1 MSKVNGNDGNNK
13 DLMQGLQAYYEALRA
28 NALGKNSETKEAKG
42 NVPVGQ
48 PTNVEHKELGDELLE
63 SANFYAGMG
72 LNLGA
77 IKKPAAG
84 SLEDLA
90 QVARTL
96 DTSKADRAD
105 KKAVYNAIEGNDWS
119 SYLTRAYT
127 YGTLNKDSMK
137 NIASVDFS
145 EENMPEYIADDLNAE
160 VVIA

>member
-1 MSKVNGNDGNNK
+1 MTSINGNFGLFGNNDDK
-13 DLMQGLQAYYEALRA
+13 RVNQQNGLQKPAEI
-28 NALGKNSETKEAKG
+28 KPD
-42 NVPVGQ
+42 VPVGKTQ
-48 PTNVEHKELGDELLE
+48 NVEHKELGDKLLE

-127 YGTLNKDSMK
+127 YGTLNENSMK
-137 NIASVDFS
+137 NLASIDFS
-145 EENMPEYIADDLNAE
+145 VKNMPEYIADDLNAE

>member
-1 MSKVNGNDGNNK
+1 MTSINGNFGLFGNNDDK
-13 DLMQGLQAYYEALRA
+13 RVNQQNGLQKPAEV
-28 NALGKNSETKEAKG
+28 KPD
-42 NVPVGQ
+42 VPVGKTQ
-48 PTNVEHKELGDELLE
+48 NVEHKELGDELLE

-127 YGTLNKDSMK
+127 YGALNENSMK
-137 NIASVDFS
+137 NIASIDFS
-145 EENMPEYIADDLNAE
+145 VKNMPEYIADDLNAE

>member
-1 MSKVNGNDGNNK
+1 MTSINGNFGLFGNNDDK
-13 DLMQGLQAYYEALRA
+13 RVNQQNGLQKPAEV
-28 NALGKNSETKEAKG
+28 KPD
-42 NVPVGQ
+42 VPVGKTQ
-48 PTNVEHKELGDELLE
+48 NVEHKELGDKLLE

-105 KKAVYNAIEGNDWS
+105 KKAVYNAIEGKDWS
-119 SYLTRAYT
+119 TWLMKAYA
-127 YGTLNKDSMK
+127 YDKLNKDSMK

>member
-1 MSKVNGNDGNNK
+1 MTSINGNFGLFGNNDDK
-13 DLMQGLQAYYEALRA
+13 RVNQQNGLQKPAEI
-28 NALGKNSETKEAKG
+28 KPD
-42 NVPVGQ
+42 VPVGKTQ
-48 PTNVEHKELGDELLE
+48 NVEHKELGDELLE

-90 QVARTL
+90 QVAKTL

-127 YGTLNKDSMK
+127 YGTLNENSMK
-137 NIASVDFS
+137 NLASIDFS
-145 EENMPEYIADDLNAE
+145 VKNMPEYIADDLNAE

>member
-1 MSKVNGNDGNNK
+1 MTSINGNFGLFGNNDDK
-13 DLMQGLQAYYEALRA
+13 RVNQQNGLQKPAEI
-28 NALGKNSETKEAKG
+28 KPD
-42 NVPVGQ
+42 VPVGK
-48 PTNVEHKELGDELLE
+48 TKNVEHKELGDELLE
-63 SANFYAGMG
+63 SANFYAGMS

-105 KKAVYNAIEGNDWS
+105 KKAVYNAIEGKDWS
-119 SYLTRAYT
+119 TWLMKAYA
-127 YGTLNKDSMK
+127 YDKLNKDSMK
-137 NIASVDFS
+137 NIASVDFA

>member
-1 MSKVNGNDGNNK
+1 MTSINGNFGLFGNNDDK
-13 DLMQGLQAYYEALRA
+13 RVNQQNGLQKPAEI
-28 NALGKNSETKEAKG
+28 KPD
-42 NVPVGQ
+42 VPVGKTQ
-48 PTNVEHKELGDELLE
+48 NVEHKELGDELLE

-127 YGTLNKDSMK
+127 YGTLNENSMK
-137 NIASVDFS
+137 NLASIDFS
-145 EENMPEYIADDLNAE
+145 VKNMPEYIADDLNAE
-160 VVIA
+160 VIIA

>member
-1 MSKVNGNDGNNK
+1 MTSINGNFGLFGNNDDK
-13 DLMQGLQAYYEALRA
+13 RVNQQNGLQKPAEI
-28 NALGKNSETKEAKG
+28 KPD
-42 NVPVGQ
+42 VPVGKTQ
-48 PTNVEHKELGDELLE
+48 NVEHKELGDELLE

-127 YGTLNKDSMK
+127 YGTLNENSMK
-137 NIASVDFS
+137 NLTSIDFS
-145 EENMPEYIADDLNAE
+145 VKNMPEYIADDLNAE
-160 VVIA
+160 VVIV

>member
-1 MSKVNGNDGNNK
+1 MTSINGNFGLFGNNDDK
-13 DLMQGLQAYYEALRA
+13 RVNQQNGLQKPAEV
-28 NALGKNSETKEAKG
+28 KPD
-42 NVPVGQ
+42 VPVGKTQ
-48 PTNVEHKELGDELLE
+48 NVEHKELGDELLTM
-63 SANFYAGMG
+63 SFYPNVQFSTKVKNTR
-72 LNLGA
+72 L
-77 IKKPAAG
+77 G

-127 YGTLNKDSMK
+127 YGTLNENSMK
-137 NIASVDFS
+137 NLASIDFS
-145 EENMPEYIADDLNAE
+145 VKNMPEYIADDLNAE

>member
-1 MSKVNGNDGNNK
+1 MTSINGNFGLFGNNDDK
-13 DLMQGLQAYYEALRA
+13 RVNQQNGLQKPAEI
-28 NALGKNSETKEAKG
+28 KPD
-42 NVPVGQ
+42 VPVGKTQ
-48 PTNVEHKELGDELLE
+48 NVEHKELGDELLE

-77 IKKPAAG
+77 IKKPTAG

-127 YGTLNKDSMK
+127 YGALNENSMK

>member
-1 MSKVNGNDGNNK
+1 MTSINGNFGLFGNNDDK
-13 DLMQGLQAYYEALRA
+13 RVNQQNGLQKPAEI
-28 NALGKNSETKEAKG
+28 KPD
-42 NVPVGQ
+42 VPVGKTQ
-48 PTNVEHKELGDELLE
+48 NVEHKELGDELLE

-90 QVARTL
+90 QVARIL

-127 YGTLNKDSMK
+127 YGTLN
-137 NIASVDFS
+137 
-145 EENMPEYIADDLNAE
+145 
-160 VVIA
+160 

>member
-1 MSKVNGNDGNNK
+1 MTSINGNFGLFGNNDDK
-13 DLMQGLQAYYEALRA
+13 RVNQQNGLQKPAEI
-28 NALGKNSETKEAKG
+28 KPD
-42 NVPVGQ
+42 VPVGKTQ
-48 PTNVEHKELGDELLE
+48 NVEHKELGDELLE

-119 SYLTRAYT
+119 TWLMKAYA
-127 YGTLNKDSMK
+127 YDKLNKDSMK

>member
-1 MSKVNGNDGNNK
+1 MTSINGNFGLFGNNDDK
-13 DLMQGLQAYYEALRA
+13 RVNQQNGLQKPAEV
-28 NALGKNSETKEAKG
+28 KPD
-42 NVPVGQ
+42 VPVGKTQ
-48 PTNVEHKELGDELLE
+48 NVEHKELGDELLE

-77 IKKPAAG
+77 IKKPTAG

-105 KKAVYNAIEGNDWS
+105 KKAVYNAIEGKDWS
-119 SYLTRAYT
+119 TWLMKAYA
-127 YGTLNKDSMK
+127 YDKLNKDSMK

>member
-1 MSKVNGNDGNNK
+1 MTSINGNFGLFGNNDDK
-13 DLMQGLQAYYEALRA
+13 RVNQQNGLQKPAEI
-28 NALGKNSETKEAKG
+28 KPD
-42 NVPVGQ
+42 VPVGKTQ
-48 PTNVEHKELGDELLE
+48 NVEHKELGNELLE

-127 YGTLNKDSMK
+127 YGTLNENSMK
-137 NIASVDFS
+137 NLASIDFS
-145 EENMPEYIADDLNAE
+145 VKNMPEYIADDLNAE

>member
-1 MSKVNGNDGNNK
+1 MTSINGNFGLFGNNDDK
-13 DLMQGLQAYYEALRA
+13 RVNQQNGLQKPAEV
-28 NALGKNSETKEAKG
+28 KPD
-42 NVPVGQ
+42 VPVGKTQ
-48 PTNVEHKELGDELLE
+48 NVEHKELGDELLE

-77 IKKPAAG
+77 IKKPTAG

-105 KKAVYNAIEGNDWS
+105 KKAVYNAIEGKDWS
-119 SYLTRAYT
+119 TYLTRAYT
-127 YGTLNKDSMK
+127 YGALNENSMK
-137 NIASVDFS
+137 NLASIDFS
-145 EENMPEYIADDLNAE
+145 VKNMPEYIADDLNAE

>member
-1 MSKVNGNDGNNK
+1 MTSINGNFGLFGNNDDK
-13 DLMQGLQAYYEALRA
+13 RVNQQNGLQKPAEI
-28 NALGKNSETKEAKG
+28 KPD
-42 NVPVGQ
+42 VPVGKTQ
-48 PTNVEHKELGDELLE
+48 NVEHKELGDELLE

-119 SYLTRAYT
+119 PYLTRAYT
-127 YGTLNKDSMK
+127 YGALNENSMK
-137 NIASVDFS
+137 NLASIDFS
-145 EENMPEYIADDLNAE
+145 VKNMPEYIADDLNAE

>member
-1 MSKVNGNDGNNK
+1 MTSINGNFGLFGNNDDK
-13 DLMQGLQAYYEALRA
+13 RVNQQNGLQKPAEV
-28 NALGKNSETKEAKG
+28 KPD
-42 NVPVGQ
+42 VPVGKTQ
-48 PTNVEHKELGDELLE
+48 NVEHKELGDELLE

-127 YGTLNKDSMK
+127 YGTLNENSMK
-137 NIASVDFS
+137 NLASIDFS
-145 EENMPEYIADDLNAE
+145 VKNMPEYIADDLNAE
-160 VVIA
+160 VVIV

>member
-1 MSKVNGNDGNNK
+1 MTSINGNFGLFGNNDDK
-13 DLMQGLQAYYEALRA
+13 RVNQQNGLQKPAEI
-28 NALGKNSETKEAKG
+28 KPD
-42 NVPVGQ
+42 VPVGKTQ
-48 PTNVEHKELGDELLE
+48 NVEHKELGDELLE

-127 YGTLNKDSMK
+127 YGTLNENSMK
-137 NIASVDFS
+137 NLVSIDFS
-145 EENMPEYIADDLNAE
+145 VKNMPEYIADDLNAE

>member
-1 MSKVNGNDGNNK
+1 MS
-13 DLMQGLQAYYEALRA
+13 
-28 NALGKNSETKEAKG
+28 
-42 NVPVGQ
+42 
-48 PTNVEHKELGDELLE
+48 
-63 SANFYAGMG
+63 

-127 YGTLNKDSMK
+127 YGTLNENSMK
-137 NIASVDFS
+137 NLASIDFS
-145 EENMPEYIADDLNAE
+145 VKNMPEYIADDLNAE

>member
-1 MSKVNGNDGNNK
+1 MS
-13 DLMQGLQAYYEALRA
+13 
-28 NALGKNSETKEAKG
+28 
-42 NVPVGQ
+42 
-48 PTNVEHKELGDELLE
+48 KELGDELLE
-63 SANFYAGMG
+63 TANFYAGMG

-77 IKKPAAG
+77 IKKPTAG

-105 KKAVYNAIEGNDWS
+105 KKAVYNAIEGKDWS
-119 SYLTRAYT
+119 TWLMKAYA
-127 YGTLNKDSMK
+127 YDKLNKDSMK

>member
-1 MSKVNGNDGNNK
+1 MTSINGNFGLFGNNDDK
-13 DLMQGLQAYYEALRA
+13 RVNQQNGLQKPAEV
-28 NALGKNSETKEAKG
+28 KPD
-42 NVPVGQ
+42 VPVGKTQ
-48 PTNVEHKELGDELLE
+48 NVEHKELGDELLE

-119 SYLTRAYT
+119 TWLMKAYA
-127 YGTLNKDSMK
+127 YDKLNKDSMK

>member
-1 MSKVNGNDGNNK
+1 MTSINGNFGLFGNNDDK
-13 DLMQGLQAYYEALRA
+13 RVNQQNGLQKPAEV
-28 NALGKNSETKEAKG
+28 KPD
-42 NVPVGQ
+42 VPVGKTQ
-48 PTNVEHKELGDELLE
+48 NVEHKELGDELLE

-105 KKAVYNAIEGNDWS
+105 KKAVYNAIEGKDWS
-119 SYLTRAYT
+119 TWLMKAYA
-127 YGTLNKDSMK
+127 YDKLNKDSMK

>member
-1 MSKVNGNDGNNK
+1 MTSINGNFGLFGNNDDK
-13 DLMQGLQAYYEALRA
+13 RVNQQNGLQKPAEIKLD
-28 NALGKNSETKEAKG
+28 
-42 NVPVGQ
+42 VPVGKTQ
-48 PTNVEHKELGDELLE
+48 NVEHKELGDELLE

-127 YGTLNKDSMK
+127 YGTLNENSMK
-137 NIASVDFS
+137 NLASIDFS
-145 EENMPEYIADDLNAE
+145 VKNMPEYIADDLNAE

>member
-1 MSKVNGNDGNNK
+1 MTSINGNFGLFGNNDDK
-13 DLMQGLQAYYEALRA
+13 RVNQQNGLQKPAEI
-28 NALGKNSETKEAKG
+28 KPD
-42 NVPVGQ
+42 VPVGKTQ
-48 PTNVEHKELGDELLE
+48 NVEYKELGDELLE

-127 YGTLNKDSMK
+127 YGTLNENSMK
-137 NIASVDFS
+137 NLASIDFS
-145 EENMPEYIADDLNAE
+145 VKNMPEYIADDLNAE

>member
-1 MSKVNGNDGNNK
+1 MTSINGNFGLFGNNDDK
-13 DLMQGLQAYYEALRA
+13 RVNQQNGLQKPAEI
-28 NALGKNSETKEAKG
+28 KPD
-42 NVPVGQ
+42 VPVGKTQ
-48 PTNVEHKELGDELLE
+48 NVEHKELGDELLE
-63 SANFYAGMG
+63 SANFYAGMC

-127 YGTLNKDSMK
+127 YGTLNENSMK
-137 NIASVDFS
+137 NLASIDFS
-145 EENMPEYIADDLNAE
+145 VKNMPEYIADDLNAE

>member
-1 MSKVNGNDGNNK
+1 MTSINGNFGLFGNNDDK
-13 DLMQGLQAYYEALRA
+13 RVNQQNGLQKPAEI
-28 NALGKNSETKEAKG
+28 KPD
-42 NVPVGQ
+42 VPVGKTQ
-48 PTNVEHKELGDELLE
+48 NVEHKELGDELLE

-105 KKAVYNAIEGNDWS
+105 KKAVYNAIKGNDWS

-127 YGTLNKDSMK
+127 YGALNENSMK
-137 NIASVDFS
+137 NLASIDFS
-145 EENMPEYIADDLNAE
+145 VKNMPEYIADDLNAE

>member
-1 MSKVNGNDGNNK
+1 MTSINGNFGLFGNNDDK
-13 DLMQGLQAYYEALRA
+13 RVNQQNGLQKPAEI
-28 NALGKNSETKEAKG
+28 KPD
-42 NVPVGQ
+42 VPVGKTQ
-48 PTNVEHKELGDELLE
+48 NVKHKELGDELLE

-105 KKAVYNAIEGNDWS
+105 KKVVYNAIEGNDWS

-127 YGTLNKDSMK
+127 YGALNENSMK
-137 NIASVDFS
+137 NLASIDFS
-145 EENMPEYIADDLNAE
+145 VKNMPEYIADDLNAE

>member
-1 MSKVNGNDGNNK
+1 MTSINGNFGLFGNNDDK
-13 DLMQGLQAYYEALRA
+13 RVNQQNGLKKPAEI
-28 NALGKNSETKEAKG
+28 KPD
-42 NVPVGQ
+42 VPVGKTQ
-48 PTNVEHKELGDELLE
+48 NVEHKELGDELLE

-127 YGTLNKDSMK
+127 YGTLNENSMK
-137 NIASVDFS
+137 NLASIDFS
-145 EENMPEYIADDLNAE
+145 VKNMPEYIADDLNAE

>member
-1 MSKVNGNDGNNK
+1 MTSINGNFGLFGNNDDK
-13 DLMQGLQAYYEALRA
+13 RVNQQNGLQKPAEV
-28 NALGKNSETKEAKG
+28 KPD
-42 NVPVGQ
+42 VPVGKTQ
-48 PTNVEHKELGDELLE
+48 NVEHKELGDELLE

-127 YGTLNKDSMK
+127 YGALNENSMK
-137 NIASVDFS
+137 NLASIDFS
-145 EENMPEYIADDLNAE
+145 VKNMPEYIADDLNAE

>member
-1 MSKVNGNDGNNK
+1 MTSINGNFGLFGNNGDK
-13 DLMQGLQAYYEALRA
+13 RIGQQKGLQKPAEV
-28 NALGKNSETKEAKG
+28 KT
-42 NVPVGQ
+42 NVPVGKAES
-48 PTNVEHKELGDELLE
+48 VEHKELGDKLLD
-63 SANFYAGMG
+63 SANFYAPMG
-72 LNLGA
+72 ISLGA
-77 IKKPAAG
+77 TKKPEAG

-127 YGTLNKDSMK
+127 YGTLNENSVK
-137 NIASVDFS
+137 NLASIDFS
-145 EENMPEYIADDLNAE
+145 VKNMPEYIADDLNAE